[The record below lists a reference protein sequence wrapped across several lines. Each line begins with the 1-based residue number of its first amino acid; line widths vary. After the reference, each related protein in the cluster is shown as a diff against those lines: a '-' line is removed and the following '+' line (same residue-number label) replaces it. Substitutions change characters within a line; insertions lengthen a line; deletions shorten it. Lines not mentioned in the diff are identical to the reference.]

1 MSLTKFWVSSA
12 RDFSLLSAKHWS
24 RRVSPK
30 LLLTNVQG
38 SNYKSEYAAP
48 EIFISIT
55 YLCEV
60 QRGQKTKWVRQKMS
74 MTTSRVYTG
83 GKYLMDTIS
92 NTVLTSIECS
102 RTRKWSCRWREMP
115 NSKIHLNSKPYNHTI
130 KAQSNKDLI
139 KPLILLIHHPTL
151 LFLVAIINMTSKS
164 QNK

>member
-1 MSLTKFWVSSA
+1 LTKFWVSSA

-48 EIFISIT
+48 EIFISRT

-74 MTTSRVYTG
+74 MTTSRVLQGENTWWTPFPTHCWPLLNAHELG
-83 GKYLMDTIS
+83 NEVVDEERCLTVKSTLPASPNIQSHTIS
-92 NTVLTSIECS
+92 
-102 RTRKWSCRWREMP
+102 
-115 NSKIHLNSKPYNHTI
+115 TI
-130 KAQSNKDLI
+130 KQS
-139 KPLILLIHHPTL
+139 
-151 LFLVAIINMTSKS
+151 SY
-164 QNK
+164 